1 MLAGKEAALSSYKSY
16 DNNVPQNLSKGEFF
30 GLQNLS
36 KNKYSIIQKSDKGNS
51 VVIVDRQDYKKKMDD
66 ILIDQKKFRKVSLKD
81 HIILNFAI
89 NKKNHVDKVLK
100 KLFESNSMIDK
111 TRKSL
116 KPVGTRPCAMY
127 G

>member
-36 KNKYSIIQKSDKGNS
+36 KNKDSIIQKSDKGNS

-66 ILIDQKKFRKVSLKD
+66 ILLIKRNLGKSVWKMTLYWILLSIKKTMLIRFSKNFLSL
-81 HIILNFAI
+81 I
-89 NKKNHVDKVLK
+89 VW
-100 KLFESNSMIDK
+100 
-111 TRKSL
+111 
-116 KPVGTRPCAMY
+116 
-127 G
+127 